1 MLNVNIF
8 ADYNKYKMFTGIEK
22 LNMYMKKFFKKYISF
37 IFYVLFIIIVSFL
50 IITFIAQR
58 TCVDGHSMEN
68 ILYPGDNV
76 ILDKISYRFNN
87 PERFDIIVFP
97 HEVGLEKKYYIKRII
112 GLPGETVYIN
122 ETGNIY
128 INDVPLSEEYGKE
141 DIQDAGI
148 ASLPITLDADEYFVL
163 GDNRNNSSDSRDPS
177 VGLIKRNEII
187 GKAFIRIYPF
197 SKFGIIS

>member
-1 MLNVNIF
+1 MC
-8 ADYNKYKMFTGIEK
+8 TGMEK
-22 LNMYMKKFFKKYISF
+22 LNMYMIKFFKKYISF
-37 IFYVLFIIIVSFL
+37 IFYVLFIISVSFF

-68 ILYPGDNV
+68 TLYNGDNI

-97 HEVGLEKKYYIKRII
+97 HEVGLEKEYYIKRII

-128 INDVPLSEEYGKE
+128 INDVLLSEEYGKE
-141 DIQDAGI
+141 EIQDAGI
-148 ASLPITLDADEYFVL
+148 ASSPITLDADVYFVL
-163 GDNRNNSSDSRDPS
+163 GDNRNHSSDSRDPS
-177 VGLIKRNEII
+177 VGLIKRNEIM